1 MIELLCIVPR
11 DVSNTLLQVRAGK
24 SYPNIFQAY
33 HPYLPTY
40 LPTCL
45 PAYLHTYLPTYLPTC
60 TYLPTYRPTYLPNLT

>member
-45 PAYLHTYLPTYLPTC
+45 PAYLHTYLPVPIYLPTD
-60 TYLPTYRPTYLPNLT
+60 LPTYLT

>member
-40 LPTCL
+40 LPACL

-60 TYLPTYRPTYLPNLT
+60 TYLPTYLPNLT